1 MRTSEETKLLDD
13 ALAKAQAELV
23 NPSKDAVNPHFRS
36 HYATLDNGLNIVR
49 TVLSKH
55 GISVTQPVGLEQ
67 NILILYTRIAFQGQW
82 IQSEYPVCAFP
93 AKQQEMGSALTY
105 SRRYS
110 LFSLVG
116 IAGEEDDDAN
126 AAVTPTT
133 APNRKPKEPAM
144 MDVKTSQEMR
154 DDFIEEIVACKSEG
168 ALLEW
173 AQKSS
178 DARKKMLQ
186 ADRVVLNETYTA
198 QMTSIK
204 GAE

>member
-1 MRTSEETKLLDD
+1 
-13 ALAKAQAELV
+13 
-23 NPSKDAVNPHFRS
+23 
-36 HYATLDNGLNIVR
+36 
-49 TVLSKH
+49 
-55 GISVTQPVGLEQ
+55 
-67 NILILYTRIAFQGQW
+67 
-82 IQSEYPVCAFP
+82 
-93 AKQQEMGSALTY
+93 MGSALTY

-144 MDVKTSQEMR
+144 MDVVTSQQMR
-154 DDFIEEIVACKSEG
+154 DDFIEEIVACKSEA

-186 ADRVVLNETYTA
+186 TDRVVLNETYTA